1 MDKIQS
7 MRVFLKVVE
16 TGSFTAAADFFGVNS
31 AGLSRGVADLEQEL
45 NTRLLHRSTRRMAL
59 TEAGERYV
67 VRCQDILRL
76 IDEAEVEARGAR
88 VRPSGLLR
96 IHSWGAFGRHYI
108 IPCVA
113 SYEEKYPDV
122 SVELTM
128 LQRDPDL
135 LEEGFDVSIVLA
147 RKLED
152 SALISQQIGAITNI
166 LCASPSFLARHAP
179 VKRPEDIAHLPCVE
193 LALPQYPPNIWTLYR
208 GKEEISIKITSRL
221 RVNVVEPIAT
231 AIEHG
236 MGIGAIP
243 AYSAMRGLSDGTL
256 VRVLPDYTLR
266 PLKVFLLYASNRY
279 LDAKIK
285 TWVDHLK
292 QTLPE
297 QRAAELALL
306 ASHSANASSIP
317 GAAQSVAQESIS

>member
-1 MDKIQS
+1 MDKIHA

-16 TGSFTAAADFFGVNS
+16 TGSFTSAADFFGLNS
-31 AGLSRGVADLEQEL
+31 GGLSRGVADLEQEL
-45 NTRLLHRSTRRMAL
+45 KARLLHRSTRKMAL

-76 IDEAEVEARGAR
+76 IDEAEVEARGAT

-96 IHSWGAFGRHYI
+96 IHLWGAFGRHYI
-108 IPCVA
+108 IPCLA
-113 SYEEKYPDV
+113 SYQEQFPDV

-152 SALISQQIGAITNI
+152 SGLISQQIGEISNI
-166 LCASPSFLARHAP
+166 LCASPSFLASHP
-179 VKRPEDIAHLPCVE
+179 PIERPEDITHIPCVE
-193 LALPQYPPNIWTLYR
+193 LALPQFPPNVWTLYR
-208 GKEEISIKITSRL
+208 DRHEVSIKITSRL

-243 AYSAMRGLSDGTL
+243 AYSALRGLRDGTL
-256 VRVLPDYTLR
+256 VRILPEYTLR
-266 PLKVFLLYASNRY
+266 PLKVFLLYASSRF

-292 QTLPE
+292 QTLPK
-297 QRAAELALL
+297 QRYAELALL
-306 ASHSANASSIP
+306 ASLSQLLQPTQAP
-317 GAAQSVAQESIS
+317 